1 MDMLSI
7 SVVSLL
13 ISINILFFIVG
24 YLFFYILNKNSLS
37 TNTIF
42 GKQSNTNKIIKNT
55 IDIDSKKIVTN
66 IRTDNLE
73 KKYENIA
80 ESSTSNENISSSL
93 SKLKN
98 MHFYPS

>member
-80 ESSTSNENISSSL
+80 ESSTSNENISSSI

-98 MHFYPS
+98 IKG

>member
-7 SVVSLL
+7 SVVSLF
-13 ISINILFFIVG
+13 ISANILFFIVG
-24 YLFFYILNKNSLS
+24 YLFSYILNKNSLS

-80 ESSTSNENISSSL
+80 ESSTSNENISSSI

-98 MHFYPS
+98 IKG

>member
-7 SVVSLL
+7 SVVSLF
-13 ISINILFFIVG
+13 ISANILFFIVG
-24 YLFFYILNKNSLS
+24 YLSSSILNKNSLS
-37 TNTIF
+37 INTIS

-80 ESSTSNENISSSL
+80 ESSTSNENISSSI

-98 MHFYPS
+98 IKG

>member
-7 SVVSLL
+7 SVVSLF
-13 ISINILFFIVG
+13 ISANILFFIVG
-24 YLFFYILNKNSLS
+24 YLSSCMLNKNSLS
-37 TNTIF
+37 INTIS

-80 ESSTSNENISSSL
+80 ESSTSNENISSSI

-98 MHFYPS
+98 IKG

>member
-1 MDMLSI
+1 MLSI

-80 ESSTSNENISSSL
+80 ESSTSNENISSSI

-98 MHFYPS
+98 IKG

>member
-7 SVVSLL
+7 SVVSLF
-13 ISINILFFIVG
+13 ISANILFFIVG
-24 YLFFYILNKNSLS
+24 YLFSYILNKNSVS
-37 TNTIF
+37 INTISA
-42 GKQSNTNKIIKNT
+42 KQSNTNKIIKNT

-80 ESSTSNENISSSL
+80 ESSTSNENISSSI

-98 MHFYPS
+98 IKG